1 MEAGV
6 QIEEMPELEGQL
18 TKSLLYFLVGSVSI
32 DTEHFI
38 MVTFLWHPFSTSP
51 PVSPLLQLG
60 AHL

>member
-38 MVTFLWHPFSTSP
+38 MVTF
-51 PVSPLLQLG
+51 
-60 AHL
+60 